1 MLHLYGDVLLDVVS
15 SLSRNFLVLGCQ
27 KSVKR
32 PDNLPD
38 YSNPPLSEV
47 VLGVQFQQPVGY
59 QQIYAHQIWQL
70 YKGDFPAIQELAP
83 LQPSFETFGVSS
95 FTVMPSFGFVS
106 GAMHNRFW
114 FVNKDSDELI
124 QFQNDRLLH
133 NWRKVANVDKPYP
146 RFELMR
152 SKLTEELNV
161 LQNYINTLYPQSLNI
176 NQCEISYINDL
187 YLDENSSFGSWFKFA
202 DLTNKSIEDFNFT
215 FRELVK
221 NEKDQ
226 PVGRL
231 IVEALTAINA
241 EGKRFVRFTLT
252 VRGAPE
258 ANTIDSAIKFLTEG
272 RSVIVNKFTELT
284 SHDVHKL
291 WGRLK

>member
-1 MLHLYGDVLLDVVS
+1 M
-15 SLSRNFLVLGCQ
+15 
-27 KSVKR
+27 KR

-47 VLGVQFQQPVGY
+47 VLGVQFQQPIGY
-59 QQIYAHQIWQL
+59 QQIYAHKVWQL
-70 YKGDFPAIQELAP
+70 YSDNYPIVQEMTP

-95 FTVMPSFGFVS
+95 YTIMPSFGFVS

-114 FVNKDSDELI
+114 FVNQDSDELI

-133 NWRKVANVDKPYP
+133 NWRKVASVDKPYP
-146 RFELMR
+146 RFEIMS
-152 SKLTEELNV
+152 SKLAEELSA
-161 LQNYINTLYPQSLNI
+161 LQSYFNTLSPQSLNI

-187 YLDENSSFGSWFKFA
+187 YLDKNSSFGSWFKFA

-221 NEKDQ
+221 NDKNE
-226 PVGRL
+226 PTGRL

-241 EGKRFVRFTLT
+241 ESKKFVRFTLT

-258 ANTIDSAIKFLTEG
+258 ANTINSAIKFLTEG
-272 RSVIVNKFTELT
+272 RRVIVDKFTELT
-284 SHDVHKL
+284 SQDAHKL

>member
-1 MLHLYGDVLLDVVS
+1 M
-15 SLSRNFLVLGCQ
+15 
-27 KSVKR
+27 KR

-59 QQIYAHQIWQL
+59 QQIYAHKVWQL
-70 YKGDFPAIQELAP
+70 YSEDYPIVQEMAP
-83 LQPSFETFGVSS
+83 LQPSFETFGTSS
-95 FTVMPSFGFVS
+95 FSVMPSFGISS
-106 GAMHNRFW
+106 GAMHDRFW
-114 FVNKDSDELI
+114 FMNQVSDELI

-133 NWRKVANVDKPYP
+133 NWRKIITADTAYP
-146 RFELMR
+146 RFEKM
-152 SKLTEELNV
+152 SEKLLSELNL
-161 LQNYINTLYPQSLNI
+161 LQGYFNTLVPQKLII

-187 YLDENSSFGSWFKFA
+187 YLDENSSFDSWFKFA
-202 DLTNKSIEDFNFT
+202 DLANSSIEDFNFT

-221 NEKDQ
+221 NEKNE

-241 EGKRFVRFTLT
+241 ESKKFVRFTLT
-252 VRGAPE
+252 VRGAPA
-258 ANTIDSAIKFLTEG
+258 ANTIDSAIEFLTEG
-272 RSVIVNKFTELT
+272 RNVIVNKFTELT
-284 SHDVHKL
+284 SQDAHKL